1 MHEWTHLCHTSFPVL
16 LASTNK
22 HLYSHCGYEWLSQSS
37 LVSSPFKIYLLF
49 SYCISSSK
57 VSSMLH
63 PYVEQSTAAP
73 VWNIQLHMQSCA
85 NAVYIALMFIIHVRY
100 MQCIVTCSASSLWS
114 VKVLKHNPNLAAL
127 VTSPAT
133 NVSLQPIHAL
143 SRLCKSWKK
152 GLIQLYLS

>member
-1 MHEWTHLCHTSFPVL
+1 MGLCYETEKKTQQTCMSGHIFVTHPSQCCLRVL
-16 LASTNK
+16 ISICT
-22 HLYSHCGYEWLSQSS
+22 HICSYEWLSQSS
-37 LVSSPFKIYLLF
+37 LVSAPFKIYLLF

-127 VTSPAT
+127 VTSLAT

-143 SRLCKSWKK
+143 S
-152 GLIQLYLS
+152 